1 MTKFLVKEITMK
13 LYAVTTQTLALY
25 AFKQAGG
32 SGVPALNDHLGELC
46 HPVLADACASSVEV
60 SESLEVKEAL
70 AAVFH
75 IEYDD
80 ELHARLVA
88 EGHIKDGQ
96 PDNFGKPRLAVSAFA
111 AATLNRLALV
121 TVSFP
126 KLDVLIRNLR
136 PANELLN

>member
-1 MTKFLVKEITMK
+1 MK
-13 LYAVTTQTLALY
+13 LYAVTTQTLALH
-25 AFKQAGG
+25 AFKQAGEK
-32 SGVPALNDHLGELC
+32 GVPALNDLLGELC
-46 HPVLADACASSVEV
+46 HTVLEDASASSVEV

-75 IEYDD
+75 IEFDD
-80 ELHARLVA
+80 DLHARLVA

-96 PDNFGKPRLAVSAFA
+96 PDNFGKPRLAVSASA
-111 AATLNRLALV
+111 ADILNRQASV
-121 TVSFP
+121 TVSFH